1 MSNQVNNNNLK
12 QNNPYYEA
20 LHSRVFTIPNIL
32 CLLRILLIPPFIVLF
47 LNKNYVWACVMVV
60 ASGLTDCFDGFI
72 ARTFNQESELG
83 KILDPLADKLTLL
96 AVGICLCFIQPYLIP
111 VISILILKDTLMLI
125 GSSKVIK
132 LGILIPKAKWY
143 GKIGTILFYITV
155 AFIVFVEVVNSTTD
169 PLVYIPKDIGMT
181 VSVVL
186 LILTA
191 IMMVFAFVMYAI
203 TYKKLVSQAELSLKE
218 KQLLNKE

>member
-1 MSNQVNNNNLK
+1 MKIMDNQKTNNVKKN
-12 QNNPYYEA
+12 NNPYIEA
-20 LHSRVFTIPNIL
+20 LHGRIFTIPNIL
-32 CLLRILLIPPFIVLF
+32 CFIRILLIPPFVVFF
-47 LNKNYVWACVMVV
+47 LNKNYVWACAMVV
-60 ASGLTDCFDGFI
+60 ASGLSDCFDGFI

-83 KILDPLADKLTLL
+83 KLLDPLADKLTLL

-111 VISILILKDTLMLI
+111 VISILITKDTLMLI

-143 GKIGTILFYITV
+143 GKLGTILFYLTV

-181 VSVVL
+181 ISYVL

-203 TYKKLVSQAELSLKE
+203 TYKKLISQAGSS
-218 KQLLNKE
+218 NK